1 MACHQMT
8 CHLPNDVECG
18 HVSEPPHTTV
28 CQKLAGGCGEK
39 SSHAGEVQDQVG
51 TWCHCH
57 RVGVL
62 IRECNC
68 HQFVVDPHGNP
79 HHCQK
84 CCGGQTCRCGDRYAY
99 CWDVAHAAFITP
111 NAMWALAGRPRPVL
125 GFGCGNEVCLCAVL
139 ITSTAV
145 M

>member
-28 CQKLAGGCGEK
+28 CQKLACGCGEK

-79 HHCQK
+79 HHCQGVRRVDVEIDMPIVGTWPTQLSSPPTP
-84 CCGGQTCRCGDRYAY
+84 CGLWRVGPDPYWGLAVAMRCV
-99 CWDVAHAAFITP
+99 C
-111 NAMWALAGRPRPVL
+111 VL
-125 GFGCGNEVCLCAVL
+125 F
-139 ITSTAV
+139 
-145 M
+145 